1 MKPFTRADRIS
12 GHIQKILS
20 DLLKKKI
27 KDPRLETVAVTRVEM
42 TGNLRVANIYFAARG
57 GKKNSK
63 KASAGL
69 KSALKF
75 LKRSLANS
83 LGLRYMP
90 ELKFF
95 YDESFEYGAR
105 IDELLNSV
113 NADITQNNTKVDQ
126 Q

>member
-1 MKPFTRADRIS
+1 MKPFARSERIS

-27 KDPRLETVAVTRVEM
+27 KDPRLETATVTRVEM
-42 TGNLRVANIYFAARG
+42 TGNLRTANIYFAARG
-57 GKKNSK
+57 GRKNGK
-63 KASAGL
+63 KANAGF
-69 KSALKF
+69 KSALGY
-75 LKRSLANS
+75 LRRSLANN

-105 IDELLNSV
+105 IDELLKSV
-113 NADITQNNTKVDQ
+113 DEDITPNNTKINQ
-126 Q
+126 